1 MKTYQQF
8 ILEARDPKSDY
19 LKKIEQNVK
28 RGKGVKLQLSKT
40 PSDTVR
46 IHGMHVNPEDQ
57 GRGKGSRTM
66 EIVKGLIKNSRNWQT
81 TPPLKGASLSASAEP
96 GRERDL
102 HRFYT
107 KKHGFKRTDRDSDTY
122 TWSPQ

>member
-8 ILEARDPKSDY
+8 MQEARDPKDDY
-19 LKKIEQNVK
+19 LKTIEKNVE
-28 RGKGVKLQLSKT
+28 RNKGVKLQLSKT
-40 PSDTVR
+40 PTSTVR
-46 IHGMHVNPEDQ
+46 IHGMHVSPENQ
-57 GRGKGSRTM
+57 GQGKGSRAM
-66 EIVKGLIKNSRNWQT
+66 KIVQGLIKNSKKWQT

-107 KKHGFKRTDRDSDTY
+107 KKHGFKRTDRESNTY